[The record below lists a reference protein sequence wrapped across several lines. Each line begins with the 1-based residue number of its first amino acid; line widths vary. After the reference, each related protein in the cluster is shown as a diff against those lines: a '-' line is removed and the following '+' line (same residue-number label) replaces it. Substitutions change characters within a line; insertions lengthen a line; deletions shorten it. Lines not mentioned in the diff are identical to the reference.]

1 MLVEEVAT
9 PGDMEV
15 DEVAEVA
22 EVGVADLKPREDP
35 PLADIFFD
43 LSNPEKSLEKSLMLI
58 SLLRGDR
65 GLATRP
71 LHDSHSR
78 I

>member
-1 MLVEEVAT
+1 MLVEEVVA
-9 PGDMEV
+9 PDDMVEV
-15 DEVAEVA
+15 VEVVEVA
-22 EVGVADLKPREDP
+22 DFPPREDP

-43 LSNPEKSLEKSLMLI
+43 LSNPEKSLEKSFMSI